1 MKNSKEKIKLNYID
15 VTKEWLNK
23 TNPNNYKVK
32 DMSYFKHK
40 GIKYKVDGKN
50 VVLDYSNK
58 EKEIAKW
65 LISTFGGKIYMC
77 PRINNPE
84 GIKTPDYIYNGI
96 KLDLKSIKGNGK
108 RTIDTS
114 IKNGQTQSENYIFD
128 ISNTKLTTKEVVKQ
142 VTKIYNT
149 AGRNWVNYI
158 IIKKHNKL
166 IAVYKKRSWL
176 CILTDWNQLH

>member
-1 MKNSKEKIKLNYID
+1 
-15 VTKEWLNK
+15 
-23 TNPNNYKVK
+23 
-32 DMSYFKHK
+32 
-40 GIKYKVDGKN
+40 
-50 VVLDYSNK
+50 
-58 EKEIAKW
+58 
-65 LISTFGGKIYMC
+65 MC

-149 AGRNWVNYI
+149 AGRNWINYI

-166 IAVYKKRSWL
+166 IAVYKKRS
-176 CILTDWNQLH
+176 

>member
-1 MKNSKEKIKLNYID
+1 MKNSKEKIKPNYID

-23 TNPNNYKVK
+23 ANPNNYKVK

-84 GIKTPDYIYNGI
+84 GINTPDYLWNNAFW
-96 KLDLKSIKGNGK
+96 DLKEIKGNGK
-108 RTIDTS
+108 HTFDTA
-114 IKNGQTQSENYIFD
+114 IKKKKNQCCNFLLD
-128 ISNTKLTTKEVVKQ
+128 ISNSDINNKEVIRQLKLIFNSKDRQWVDKIIVK
-142 VTKIYNT
+142 NEN
-149 AGRNWVNYI
+149 RI
-158 IIKKHNKL
+158 IIFKRKKEINHQSQN
-166 IAVYKKRSWL
+166 
-176 CILTDWNQLH
+176 TDQD